1 MPRYLTPSKIS
12 LLLLVSLYTDS
23 VVPTAHTI
31 PVLSFIVFHLNPQC
45 SSAARVSSSNEF
57 SSDLEI
63 EDFRKAT
70 VSLISG
76 IPGRTIW
83 DLFVKKLWEI
93 NSFDSLHQFFDSL
106 SSILV
111 KTREEARK
119 DAEQNKSQSPNQ
131 TLLSRT
137 SPLGAFVRRAQL
149 EFTRLQFHDLI
160 TLWKN
165 FVVYREP
172 TMSMWRKRNPNAGKN
187 SFDTNLIEG
196 DLGSNERLARILYG
210 DLPNQNGEDASICT
224 DDVEKLLEF
233 QVDQMQR
240 LGNRVPDVIRDRFEK
255 MIRTGLT
262 IPSLSHYVKFLDS
275 WKAGDYPSSFDNLH
289 RYFDYT
295 MHNRDRTF
303 YQYALLNLAILQADF
318 GCFSEAITAMQE
330 TISTARENKDMGCL
344 NYSLS
349 WLYHFG
355 KAHPKEIG
363 EVQKS
368 GVLGTEKEALAFL
381 KAKAKETNMWGLLST
396 SLLSEAKLALTN
408 GDSLPSAFEKITKA
422 SHLNLTKNITNSIG
436 SQMMIQSSLFS
447 RLGVNYLAWSY
458 GEMFLQ
464 CYANISPVEDVLHC
478 MCKSAYAL
486 TTKGRYDEAL
496 VVMDDVDQDVLRTL
510 RHQQYWVTYSTLLK
524 LHRKLHRDDLVAAQ
538 HFLSQLKSSPLPS
551 QDISFTTLVLEID
564 FYIRKE
570 DFPAAMKLL
579 EKQATQLNNE
589 EADIFQRVKLMILKS
604 RIYDKAGIPQ
614 KGFSVAIRAASLAHR
629 ARLLPALWEAV
640 GAVCRVLISLKEFD
654 AAATLLESIMPQV
667 LECEDCDLVA
677 HTFSFLADAHMG
689 LAGQAKAGSRER
701 KQKLTKAAECIG
713 WSFDEFSRIED
724 VKGQCEMM
732 AKKATIMHLNG
743 DLTLAN
749 DCAARYLD
757 IRKSAKE
764 EM

>member
-233 QVDQMQR
+233 QVDQMQSTY
-240 LGNRVPDVIRDRFEK
+240 P
-255 MIRTGLT
+255 
-262 IPSLSHYVKFLDS
+262 LDPRM
-275 WKAGDYPSSFDNLH
+275 AATNL
-289 RYFDYT
+289 
-295 MHNRDRTF
+295 
-303 YQYALLNLAILQADF
+303 
-318 GCFSEAITAMQE
+318 
-330 TISTARENKDMGCL
+330 
-344 NYSLS
+344 
-349 WLYHFG
+349 
-355 KAHPKEIG
+355 
-363 EVQKS
+363 
-368 GVLGTEKEALAFL
+368 
-381 KAKAKETNMWGLLST
+381 
-396 SLLSEAKLALTN
+396 
-408 GDSLPSAFEKITKA
+408 
-422 SHLNLTKNITNSIG
+422 
-436 SQMMIQSSLFS
+436 
-447 RLGVNYLAWSY
+447 
-458 GEMFLQ
+458 
-464 CYANISPVEDVLHC
+464 
-478 MCKSAYAL
+478 
-486 TTKGRYDEAL
+486 
-496 VVMDDVDQDVLRTL
+496 
-510 RHQQYWVTYSTLLK
+510 
-524 LHRKLHRDDLVAAQ
+524 
-538 HFLSQLKSSPLPS
+538 
-551 QDISFTTLVLEID
+551 
-564 FYIRKE
+564 
-570 DFPAAMKLL
+570 
-579 EKQATQLNNE
+579 
-589 EADIFQRVKLMILKS
+589 
-604 RIYDKAGIPQ
+604 
-614 KGFSVAIRAASLAHR
+614 
-629 ARLLPALWEAV
+629 RLLGQGW
-640 GAVCRVLISLKEFD
+640 
-654 AAATLLESIMPQV
+654 ATEYQ
-667 LECEDCDLVA
+667 
-677 HTFSFLADAHMG
+677 
-689 LAGQAKAGSRER
+689 
-701 KQKLTKAAECIG
+701 
-713 WSFDEFSRIED
+713 
-724 VKGQCEMM
+724 
-732 AKKATIMHLNG
+732 
-743 DLTLAN
+743 TL
-749 DCAARYLD
+749 
-757 IRKSAKE
+757 
-764 EM
+764 